1 MNHDNKLRRKLNKKS
16 PFQVSARPPFR
27 PPTCPIPELSR
38 VGQDF
43 VGRNVRAA
51 QVGDQDLRLL
61 GVSLL
66 NVLEG
71 FLAGDGG
78 AAVAS
83 QRTPVGQ
90 RLQEPRDVL
99 EAALF
104 VFIGFRG
111 EQ

>member
-1 MNHDNKLRRKLNKKS
+1 M
-16 PFQVSARPPFR
+16 
-27 PPTCPIPELSR
+27 
-38 VGQDF
+38 
-43 VGRNVRAA
+43 GRNVRAA
-51 QVGDQDLRLL
+51 QVGDQDLCLL

-71 FLAGDGG
+71 FLARDGG

-99 EAALF
+99 KEPVLRIRIRTRIRLF
-104 VFIGFRG
+104 
-111 EQ
+111 

>member
-1 MNHDNKLRRKLNKKS
+1 M
-16 PFQVSARPPFR
+16 
-27 PPTCPIPELSR
+27 
-38 VGQDF
+38 
-43 VGRNVRAA
+43 GRNVRAA
-51 QVGDQDLRLL
+51 QVSDEDLCLL

-99 EAALF
+99 GTSVVDPDPNPDPSDPY
-104 VFIGFRG
+104 VF
-111 EQ
+111 